1 MSIDSFSLY
10 CMVPELRTR
19 FLNRPAKDVS
29 QPSRFEIVLRFR
41 RREEEESGPI
51 LLLSMHPQRARVHT
65 ATAFPKQKQLPH
77 FAATLRQHLLRGEL
91 TAIEQTDLDRILTL
105 RFDPPPGVLSEQRA
119 ESLLIAEMMGKHSNL
134 ILVNAQTNRIIEAAK
149 HVREHQNRHREVVP
163 GAEYL
168 PPPPTKRADPFAM
181 TRAQFDALM
190 DISANLSANP
200 SDAAPVWKQA
210 VERIDG
216 FSPAFARE
224 WEASA
229 QDGSSGALWAA
240 FHGRMERLKRRQ
252 PNPHVLYGGG
262 RAVGYALFSPS
273 GDPFAEA
280 VRFESVDAAIGNYY
294 TQAARQEEIDRAR
307 NQLAQAIQRREAFLF
322 KKQRALQG
330 DLRRSEQA
338 DAYQRSG
345 ELLMSSLHEI
355 PPRAE
360 TASVTDYYD
369 PNAPKVEIALNPK
382 KSALENAQEYFK
394 KCRKARRGAARIAQ
408 LISDLEREFEWAD
421 ERKQRLKEADDL
433 ESLNAMRADMERMGW
448 IQRTDAKGA
457 KKEAPQPY
465 RSFTHRGWTIL
476 AGRNDRENEWLV
488 TRVGRKDDMWLHAK
502 QMAGSHVLIRNPE
515 RRAQIP
521 MPVLMSAAKLAAN
534 MSKART
540 TKHAPV
546 DYTFLKYVTRPKGA
560 KTGMVVY
567 SREKTLFVEPA
578 PPSELFGA

>member
-10 CMVPELRTR
+10 CMVPELRAR
-19 FLNRPAKDVS
+19 FLNRPARDVS

-77 FAATLRQHLLRGEL
+77 FAAALRRHLLRGEL
-91 TAIEQTDLDRILTL
+91 TAINQTELDRILTL
-105 RFDPPPGVLSEQRA
+105 RFDPPPGVLSEQRS
-119 ESLLIAEMMGKHSNL
+119 ESLLITEMMGKHSNL

-149 HVREHQNRHREVVP
+149 HVREHQNRHREIVP

-168 PPPPTKRADPFAM
+168 PPPSTNRADPFAM
-181 TRAQFDALM
+181 TRAQFDALI
-190 DISANLSANP
+190 DP
-200 SDAAPVWKQA
+200 TDEAPVWKQA
-210 VERIDG
+210 LERIDG
-216 FSPAFARE
+216 FSPAFAKE

-240 FHGRMERLKRRQ
+240 FHERMERLKRRQ

-280 VRFESVDAAIGNYY
+280 VRFESADAAVGAYY
-294 TQAARQEEIDRAR
+294 TETARQEEIERAR
-307 NQLAQAIQRREAFLF
+307 NQLAQAIQRREAFLL

-338 DAYQRSG
+338 EDYQRSG
-345 ELLMSSLHEI
+345 ELLMSALHEI

-369 PNAPKVEIALNPK
+369 PNAPKVEIALNPNR
-382 KSALENAQEYFK
+382 SALENAQNYFK
-394 KCRKARRGAARIAQ
+394 KSRKARRGAARIAQ
-408 LISDLEREFEWAD
+408 LISDLEREFEWVDEQRRLLKKAD
-421 ERKQRLKEADDL
+421 GMKSLEAQRRE
-433 ESLNAMRADMERMGW
+433 MERMGW
-448 IQRTDAKGA
+448 IQRTDAKGP
-457 KKEAPQPY
+457 KKETAQPY

-502 QMAGSHVLIRNPE
+502 QTAGSHVLIRNPE

-521 MPVLMSAAKLAAN
+521 MPVLLSAAKLAAN
-534 MSKART
+534 MSKARS

-567 SREKTLFVEPA
+567 SREKTLFVDPA

>member
-10 CMVPELRTR
+10 CMIPELRAR
-19 FLNRPAKDVS
+19 FLNRPARDVS

-51 LLLSMHPQRARVHT
+51 LLLSLHPQRARVHT
-65 ATAFPKQKQLPH
+65 SSEFPKQKQLPH

-91 TAIEQTDLDRILTL
+91 TAIDQTDLDRILTL
-105 RFDPPPGVLSEQRA
+105 RFDPPPGLLSEQRG

-149 HVREHQNRHREVVP
+149 HVREHQNRHREIVP

-168 PPPPTKRADPFAM
+168 PPPPPKRADPFAM

-190 DISANLSANP
+190 DP
-200 SDAAPVWKQA
+200 TDDAPVWKQA
-210 VERIDG
+210 LERIDG
-216 FSPAFARE
+216 FSPAFAKE

-229 QDGSSGALWAA
+229 HDGSSGALWAA
-240 FHGRMERLKRRQ
+240 LHERMERLKRRQ
-252 PNPHVLYGGG
+252 PNPHVLYNGE
-262 RAVGYALFSPS
+262 RAVGYTLFSPS

-280 VRFESVDAAIGNYY
+280 VRFESVDAAIGAYY
-294 TQAARQEEIDRAR
+294 TQAARQEEIERAR
-307 NQLAQAIQRREAFLF
+307 NQLAQAIQRREAFLL
-322 KKQRALQG
+322 KKQRALRG

-338 DAYQRSG
+338 ENYQRCG
-345 ELLMSSLHEI
+345 ELIMSSLHEI

-360 TASVTDYYD
+360 TASVADYYD
-369 PNAPKVEIALNPK
+369 PDAPKVEIALNPK
-382 KSALENAQEYFK
+382 RSALENAQEYFK
-394 KCRKARRGAARIAQ
+394 KSRKARRGAARIAQ
-408 LISDLEREFEWAD
+408 LISDLEREFEWVD
-421 ERKQRLKEADDL
+421 ERRRLLKEADDM
-433 ESLNAMRADMERMGW
+433 ESLETQRGEMERMGW
-448 IQRTDAKGA
+448 IQRADAKGS
-457 KKEAPQPY
+457 KREQQQQPY

-502 QMAGSHVLIRNPE
+502 QTAGSHVLIRNPE

-521 MPVLMSAAKLAAN
+521 MPVLLSAAKLAAN
-534 MSKART
+534 MSKARS

-546 DYTFLKYVTRPKGA
+546 DYTFLKYVNRPKGA

-567 SREKTLFVEPA
+567 SREKTLFVDPA
-578 PPSELFGA
+578 PPSELFGT

>member
-10 CMVPELRTR
+10 CMVPELRAR
-19 FLNRPAKDVS
+19 FLNRPARDVS

-65 ATAFPKQKQLPH
+65 SNDFPKQKQLPH
-77 FAATLRQHLLRGEL
+77 FAATIRQHLLRGEL
-91 TAIEQTDLDRILTL
+91 TAIDQTDMDRILTL
-105 RFDPPPGVLSEQRA
+105 RFDPPPGVLSEQRG

-149 HVREHQNRHREVVP
+149 HVREHQNRHREIVP

-168 PPPPTKRADPFAM
+168 PPPSTERADPFAM
-181 TRAQFDALM
+181 TRAEFDKRI
-190 DISANLSANP
+190 DP
-200 SDAAPVWKQA
+200 SGGDPVWKQA
-210 VERIDG
+210 LERIDG
-216 FSPAFARE
+216 FSPAFAKE

-240 FHGRMERLKRRQ
+240 FHERMERLKRRQ

-262 RAVGYALFSPS
+262 RAVGYTLFSPS

-280 VRFESVDAAIGNYY
+280 VRFESADAAIGAYY
-294 TQAARQEEIDRAR
+294 TETARQEEIERAR
-307 NQLAQAIQRREAFLF
+307 NQLAQAIQRREAFLL

-330 DLRRSEQA
+330 DLRRSERA
-338 DAYQRSG
+338 EDYQRSG
-345 ELLMSSLHEI
+345 ELLMSALHEI

-369 PNAPKVEIALNPK
+369 PNAPKVEIALNPNR
-382 KSALENAQEYFK
+382 SALENAQEYFK
-394 KCRKARRGAARIAQ
+394 KSRKARRGAARIAQ
-408 LISDLEREFEWAD
+408 LISDMEREFEWVD
-421 ERKQRLKEADDL
+421 KYRRLLKEATDL
-433 ESLNAMRADMERMGW
+433 ESLKTQRADMERMGW

-457 KKEAPQPY
+457 KKETAQPY

-502 QMAGSHVLIRNPE
+502 QTTGSHVLIRNPE

-521 MPVLMSAAKLAAN
+521 MPVLLSAAKLAAN
-534 MSKART
+534 MSKARF

-567 SREKTLFVEPA
+567 SREKTLFVDPA